1 MFKRALIPAMLAMIV
16 AALVIP
22 ALPAPTAIQ
31 AQGAVTVT
39 PNRPYIN
46 VRLWPAI
53 GATVIGSMAPGDVM
67 TATGRT
73 VDGDW
78 VRIDFRGQEGWV
90 ALLVVNVT
98 GDVNTLPLADPR
110 SIPYNSSIVPY
121 AGGGSA
127 GGPLYGRLEESGAR
141 MRAGPSLAY
150 PIMQNLPRYAEFPIT
165 GRVASNDWL
174 QVSWQGL
181 IGWLSL
187 DAVTL
192 YSDSGATIEAV
203 PIVPPAAVT
212 GVRLSDASARDR
224 YLLVDEIRRTME
236 RAGAT
241 ADVIDGAWAALAAG
255 TWPAACSAPPLV
267 EEYFLHAVGRN
278 DNPDLVQ
285 AVLRLNQ
292 GIADIN
298 FSVQSYLDA
307 CINGQASLTAAAID
321 AGRAAIVRA
330 REAIADA
337 GFRIT
342 SSKAVEVLALNAH
355 VNYAQD
361 QFERI
366 EAIWLDVRLGVAGDP
381 PCANQPQQP
390 PDYGLTEWERTN
402 YPDLIPAVDRLNQG
416 LAVLRQAIGLW
427 KDVCDQYNSVR
438 GYTMPPEVGAQ
449 GYNLMQE
456 ARVILTDV
464 RTTYLT
470 ALYSAPDFIIP
481 APTNTPDPTVQAI
494 LHAPYTPTPEPT
506 ATPGYSFSGG
516 GSVTRSAFHPGCN
529 WFGIAGQVFNID
541 GSPRPATLVHV
552 YGPGLD
558 RYVLSGSDPR
568 YGAAGFEVPVRPDA
582 AQLNTWYARI
592 VDGYGN
598 PLSPEV
604 PIRFADGCELNVA
617 LLTFAQYR

>member
-78 VRIDFRGQEGWV
+78 VRIYFRGQEGWV

-224 YLLVDEIRRTME
+224 
-236 RAGAT
+236 
-241 ADVIDGAWAALAAG
+241 
-255 TWPAACSAPPLV
+255 
-267 EEYFLHAVGRN
+267 
-278 DNPDLVQ
+278 
-285 AVLRLNQ
+285 
-292 GIADIN
+292 
-298 FSVQSYLDA
+298 
-307 CINGQASLTAAAID
+307 
-321 AGRAAIVRA
+321 
-330 REAIADA
+330 
-337 GFRIT
+337 
-342 SSKAVEVLALNAH
+342 
-355 VNYAQD
+355 
-361 QFERI
+361 
-366 EAIWLDVRLGVAGDP
+366 
-381 PCANQPQQP
+381 
-390 PDYGLTEWERTN
+390 
-402 YPDLIPAVDRLNQG
+402 
-416 LAVLRQAIGLW
+416 
-427 KDVCDQYNSVR
+427 
-438 GYTMPPEVGAQ
+438 
-449 GYNLMQE
+449 
-456 ARVILTDV
+456 
-464 RTTYLT
+464 
-470 ALYSAPDFIIP
+470 
-481 APTNTPDPTVQAI
+481 
-494 LHAPYTPTPEPT
+494 
-506 ATPGYSFSGG
+506 
-516 GSVTRSAFHPGCN
+516 
-529 WFGIAGQVFNID
+529 
-541 GSPRPATLVHV
+541 
-552 YGPGLD
+552 
-558 RYVLSGSDPR
+558 
-568 YGAAGFEVPVRPDA
+568 
-582 AQLNTWYARI
+582 
-592 VDGYGN
+592 
-598 PLSPEV
+598 
-604 PIRFADGCELNVA
+604 
-617 LLTFAQYR
+617 